1 MPVTFDGQSADAG
14 HFRLRRLNK
23 KTRKS
28 FVERFAALTREE
40 REKKPVILS
49 FALHTVKRVH
59 VLKRTAEL
67 LAYSGSSSEQRIFRA
82 RSRAGASRDD

>member
-1 MPVTFDGQSADAG
+1 MPVTFDGRSADAG

-40 REKKPVILS
+40 REKKPVRGIEAS
-49 FALHTVKRVH
+49 
-59 VLKRTAEL
+59 VLV
-67 LAYSGSSSEQRIFRA
+67 QRCL
-82 RSRAGASRDD
+82 

>member
-67 LAYSGSSSEQRIFRA
+67 LAYSGSSSVQRVH
-82 RSRAGASRDD
+82 SS